1 MKKNK
6 SNLIT
11 ALVTTFIV
19 MLLYLPE
26 IVKWQFITI
35 IIILVFTL
43 TYLLYELLIDLIKK
57 QYTTKKYIVSTEI
70 IGIIAWAVICYIY
83 FSSTNINV
91 ISYYFLVVLQSYVP
105 VAQIIF
111 IVMVYIRGFLK
122 GERFHKNKEMT

>member
-83 FSSTNINV
+83 FSSININV